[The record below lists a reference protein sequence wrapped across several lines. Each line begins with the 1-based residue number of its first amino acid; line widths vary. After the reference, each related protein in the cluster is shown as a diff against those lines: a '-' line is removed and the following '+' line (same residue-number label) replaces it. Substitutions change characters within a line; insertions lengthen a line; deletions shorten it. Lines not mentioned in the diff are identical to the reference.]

1 MSQQRHAVVQKQTAC
16 WGEEREVAHWGS
28 GVSAPAGAFSGLD
41 WKMQFWASSKKY
53 ESKGREA
60 ELSDTGQ
67 ITALRE
73 ELGFTHAGKPEG
85 RRETCSP
92 NAECV
97 CREGGGKPF
106 AVSFGDKRGSS
117 EVNWMER

>member
-1 MSQQRHAVVQKQTAC
+1 
-16 WGEEREVAHWGS
+16 
-28 GVSAPAGAFSGLD
+28 
-41 WKMQFWASSKKY
+41 MQFWASSKKH

-73 ELGFTHAGKPEG
+73 ELGFTRAGKPEG

-92 NAECV
+92 NAEYV

-106 AVSFGDKRGSS
+106 AVSFGGKRGSS